1 MVSTTVI
8 RQYSDGEPKLE
19 ELFGRKGLIDNPKP
33 PSLIEKFVN
42 QTTSNNEMVLDF
54 FAGSGTTGQA
64 VIEANRKDKSHRSFV
79 LVEVGAYFDSVLVPR
94 IKKVVF
100 SPEWS
105 AGKPNRIASLDEIRN
120 APGIIKVLRLE
131 SYEDTLNNLSLTNSD
146 RSKQAVLLEKNPEL
160 RESYMLSY
168 MLDVETRDGL
178 VNLRRFE
185 HPFDTKISVVR
196 GDEVRLVKIDLIE
209 TFNYLLG
216 LHVLTMRRIKD
227 VFEVV
232 GLTRSGDQALI
243 LWRDVAEVDND
254 ALDEWFRKQAY
265 SSRDKE
271 FDLIYVNGDN
281 NIENLR
287 RTDETWKV
295 RLIEEIF
302 LGLLFS
308 TGVA

>member
-1 MVSTTVI
+1 VNQEDAERLVASLRVFRGVEPSMPSGKQAASIEDPNDGNYRFYKPLNPDSDEPCQAPKRGWAFPFRSIGSRPSFESYAQDNRLVFKGKSIPQQKYFLHEVETMVSTTVI
-8 RQYSDGEPKLE
+8 RQYPDGEPKLE

-33 PSLIEKFVN
+33 PSLIEKFIN

-160 RESYMLSY
+160 RESYMLSCRVPC
-168 MLDVETRDGL
+168 DHV
-178 VNLRRFE
+178 
-185 HPFDTKISVVR
+185 PVR
-196 GDEVRLVKIDLIE
+196 SWPLFKARQLMRDLIASLQGE
-209 TFNYLLG
+209 KT
-216 LHVLTMRRIKD
+216 
-227 VFEVV
+227 
-232 GLTRSGDQALI
+232 S
-243 LWRDVAEVDND
+243 
-254 ALDEWFRKQAY
+254 
-265 SSRDKE
+265 
-271 FDLIYVNGDN
+271 
-281 NIENLR
+281 
-287 RTDETWKV
+287 
-295 RLIEEIF
+295 
-302 LGLLFS
+302 
-308 TGVA
+308 